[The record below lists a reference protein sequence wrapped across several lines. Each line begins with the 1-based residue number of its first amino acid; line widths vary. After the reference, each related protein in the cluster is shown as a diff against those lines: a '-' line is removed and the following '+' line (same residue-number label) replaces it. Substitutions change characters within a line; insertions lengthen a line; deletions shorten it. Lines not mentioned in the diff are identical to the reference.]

1 MQQIKIGRAPTN
13 DIVINDKTVS
23 REHLVVFIDD
33 NNNVF
38 ITDLGSNNGTYVNG
52 IQIEESVKLE
62 TLDVLRVGNSLVEW
76 PQFLKS
82 NDNLEKVY
90 ETLKDDSELLQVKS
104 KLYSEK
110 ISLKKKLSNLVVNFR
125 IPVYIGIF
133 LMIILLSFLFLN
145 TTSSS
150 SRAIIDNSTVTNAE
164 KNDTKK
170 LNKRKQQ
177 KKQRTSVT
185 YDFSCLST
193 NGDIGSNDAIYNFGE
208 ITREVQSSFFDNI
221 DISVDDEQDAGGQIL
236 KAYKKKYQFI
246 ESGAEFEN
254 LKSISKNLVSRL
266 AKPRGFNY
274 KIHFVDDPMIN
285 AMTAG
290 GHIFFF
296 KGMYNFCNSNSEI
309 AAIISHE
316 IAHNELG
323 HLTLGMKKQKAASE
337 WGIFG
342 EIALGIE
349 NAITQS
355 FNQKQESEADLF
367 GMDLVYPSSFRNCDA
382 ITLWKRMS
390 QNENEFDIVDNF
402 FRSHPYSKSRS
413 KCIRNHLASNYDK
426 NCN

>member
-1 MQQIKIGRAPTN
+1 MQQIKIGKAPTN

-33 NNNVF
+33 DKNVF
-38 ITDLGSNNGTYVNG
+38 ITDLGSTNGTYVNG
-52 IQIEESVKLE
+52 VRIEESVKLE

-76 PQFLKS
+76 PQFLIS
-82 NDNLEKVY
+82 NDNLDKVY
-90 ETLKDDSELLQVKS
+90 ETLKDPAPIYIEKPVLKPEATNLNPIYK
-104 KLYSEK
+104 YSL
-110 ISLKKKLSNLVVNFR
+110 IFVVLIVVIIIIMSFAQQNTNYNDEVVTAEMTDTE
-125 IPVYIGIF
+125 IPI
-133 LMIILLSFLFLN
+133 
-145 TTSSS
+145 
-150 SRAIIDNSTVTNAE
+150 
-164 KNDTKK
+164 
-170 LNKRKQQ
+170 KRKQQ
-177 KKQRTSVT
+177 KKQRTTVT
-185 YDFSCLST
+185 YDFSCLTS

-208 ITREVQSSFFDNI
+208 ITREVQSSFFDTI
-221 DISVDDEQDAGGQIL
+221 DISVDDEQDAGRQIL
-236 KAYKKKYQFI
+236 EAYKKEYRFI
-246 ESGAEFEN
+246 ESGAEFQN
-254 LKSISKNLVSRL
+254 LKSISRNLVSRL

-274 KIHFVDDPMIN
+274 KIYLIDDPMLN

-296 KGMYNFCNSNSEI
+296 KGMYDFCNTNSEI

-337 WGIFG
+337 WGILG

-349 NAITQS
+349 NATTQS

-367 GMDLVYPSSFRNCDA
+367 GMDLVYPTSFRNCDA

-390 QNENEFDIVDNF
+390 QNENEFDILDNF
-402 FRSHPYSKSRS
+402 FRSHPYSKNRS
-413 KCIRNHLASNYDK
+413 KCIRNHLTSNYNK

>member
-1 MQQIKIGRAPTN
+1 MQQIKIGKAPTN

-33 NNNVF
+33 DKNVF
-38 ITDLGSNNGTYVNG
+38 ITDLGSTNGTYVNG
-52 IQIEESVKLE
+52 VRIEESVKLE

-76 PQFLKS
+76 PQFLIS
-82 NDNLEKVY
+82 NDNLDKVY
-90 ETLKDDSELLQVKS
+90 ETLKDPAPIYIEKPVLKPEATNLNPIYK
-104 KLYSEK
+104 YSL
-110 ISLKKKLSNLVVNFR
+110 IFVVLIVVIIIIMSFAQQNTNYNDEVVTAEMTDTE
-125 IPVYIGIF
+125 IPI
-133 LMIILLSFLFLN
+133 
-145 TTSSS
+145 
-150 SRAIIDNSTVTNAE
+150 
-164 KNDTKK
+164 
-170 LNKRKQQ
+170 KRKQQ
-177 KKQRTSVT
+177 KKQRTTVT
-185 YDFSCLST
+185 YDFSCLTS

-208 ITREVQSSFFDNI
+208 ITREVQSSFFDTI
-221 DISVDDEQDAGGQIL
+221 DISIEDEQDAGRQIL
-236 KAYKKKYQFI
+236 KAYKKEYRFI
-246 ESGAEFEN
+246 ESGAEFQN
-254 LKSISKNLVSRL
+254 LKSISRNLVSRL

-274 KIHFVDDPMIN
+274 KIYLIDDPMLN

-296 KGMYNFCNSNSEI
+296 KGMYDFCNTNSEI

-337 WGIFG
+337 WGILG

-349 NAITQS
+349 NATTQS

-367 GMDLVYPSSFRNCDA
+367 GMDLVYPTSFRNCDA

-390 QNENEFDIVDNF
+390 QNENEFDILDNF
-402 FRSHPYSKSRS
+402 FRSHPYSKNRS
-413 KCIRNHLASNYDK
+413 KCIRNHLTSNYNK